1 MALKK
6 MGECSVMASDVVKT
20 FKTLYLYLSA
30 NTEENQ
36 GKLSKDSLL
45 TGWDWNWVPPEYK
58 LQSLR
63 PTLRFRGFNL
73 FHFGGS
79 ENLSLQSFLNEKV
92 KLFT

>member
-45 TGWDWNWVPPEYK
+45 TG
-58 LQSLR
+58 
-63 PTLRFRGFNL
+63 
-73 FHFGGS
+73 
-79 ENLSLQSFLNEKV
+79 
-92 KLFT
+92 